1 LSLKCVSLVN
11 QLTETEDLAAL
22 RRMLARRRV
31 SAARIGLTAAG
42 YIALLKRVP
51 ADHPVYVS
59 PGDLAALVAAG
70 DERGA

>member
-1 LSLKCVSLVN
+1 VN
-11 QLTETEDLAAL
+11 RVPVTALTKSEDLSAL

-42 YIALLKRVP
+42 YIALLSQVP

-59 PGDLAALVAAG
+59 AADLSALVAAG
-70 DERGA
+70 DEQRGGT